1 MIIERIAED
10 IIVYEEDNHH
20 IQITPEMVKQ
30 LIEEYKEDIVK
41 EIINEVIEKGGR
53 IV

>member
-10 IIVYEEDNHH
+10 IIIYEEDHPH
-20 IQITPEMVKQ
+20 IQITLEMIKQ
-30 LIEEYKEDIVK
+30 LIDEYKEDIVK

-53 IV
+53 I